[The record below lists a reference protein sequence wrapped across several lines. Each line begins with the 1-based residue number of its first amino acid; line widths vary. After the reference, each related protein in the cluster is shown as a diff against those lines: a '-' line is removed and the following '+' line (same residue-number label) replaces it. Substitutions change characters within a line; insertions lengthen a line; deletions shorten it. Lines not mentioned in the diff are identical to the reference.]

1 MKSLFE
7 ENGGTY
13 TTVGDYLIPDI
24 IVPEESDY
32 SPGIWAIRHL
42 AYLKRY
48 RRVMY
53 VNLLTSSKLTD
64 HLREVDTVAQEMWD
78 NLIRKMAKS
87 QGITEQLKVENQ
99 LAWVGRMNNIRT
111 NAKEIVFR
119 KIINQ

>member
-32 SPGIWAIRHL
+32 SPGIWAIRYL
-42 AYLKRY
+42 AYLKRS
-48 RRVMY
+48 RRIMY
-53 VNLLTSSKLTD
+53 VNLLTSGKLAGY
-64 HLREVDTVAQEMWD
+64 LREVDTAAQEMWD
-78 NLIRKMAKS
+78 NLIRQMAKS